1 MCMLILKRAYLLRS
15 FHSQINDLIQLP
27 LTKIK
32 DGKSTWAHKWLRT
45 WVTTIN
51 KLMVH
56 EPNLDVAALVGP
68 WVHQLVEYSHLSQG
82 ICSDCP
88 SPGWPCWVRPEVNDH
103 NSRNSKS
110 GQLLSQK
117 AQSVRNIMQHFDKE
131 AREALIAY
139 TIEIGHENTGWT
151 DDNLSSK
158 KILPGFQLF
167 GRIHR
172 NQAVNFGYRWAIH
185 PPFFP
190 ILFCLKPTSKCI
202 DPVPCSMPCSMP
214 NLQTCPGSSAM
225 RVLYG
230 KLVARSPR
238 RAIGWWHLLST
249 IRGLDSVI
257 CSK

>member
-51 KLMVH
+51 KLH
-56 EPNLDVAALVGP
+56 GARAELRCGSIGGPLSSSAGWIFPLKSGDLLRLPQPWLTLLSPTWGERSQQQELEEWPTPVAEGT
-68 WVHQLVEYSHLSQG
+68 
-82 ICSDCP
+82 
-88 SPGWPCWVRPEVNDH
+88 VRPKHHATFRQGGTRGTHCLHHWD
-103 NSRNSKS
+103 R
-110 GQLLSQK
+110 
-117 AQSVRNIMQHFDKE
+117 
-131 AREALIAY
+131 AR
-139 TIEIGHENTGWT
+139 NTGWT

-230 KLVARSPR
+230 NLVARSPR

-249 IRGLDSVI
+249 IRGLDGVI